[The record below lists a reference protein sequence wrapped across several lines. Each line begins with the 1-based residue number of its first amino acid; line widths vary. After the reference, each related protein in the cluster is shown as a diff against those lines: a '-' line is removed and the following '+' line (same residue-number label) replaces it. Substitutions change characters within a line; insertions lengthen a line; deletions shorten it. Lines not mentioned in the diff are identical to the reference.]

1 MIKFF
6 RKIRYNLMS
15 ENKTGKYFKY
25 AIGEILLVVIGI
37 LIALQINTWNTKR
50 LDSFKEKAIL
60 KELHKEFLGNKI
72 QFDSAKVIHHRSMK
86 SLNAIID
93 AMPLTKENVF
103 TLKDAFDHALSTFT
117 FNPSSGVVNSLIA
130 SGNYELIKNDT
141 LRNYLVTWN
150 DVYQDF
156 LEEELNHQKYR
167 YEVVDPISAENTD
180 VIMLRKGDQKAIDYT
195 MNYIVS
201 RQFRSQ
207 LEVIRGRLQNIITDL
222 EQKVVENHINEII
235 RLTQTND

>member
-6 RKIRYNLMS
+6 RHIRKLLIN
-15 ENKTGKYFKY
+15 ENKMGKYFKY

-50 LDSFKEKAIL
+50 LDSLKEKAIL
-60 KELHKEFLGNKI
+60 KELHTEFLGNKI
-72 QFDSAKVIHHRSMK
+72 QFDSAKVIHKRSMK
-86 SLNAIID
+86 SLNTIID
-93 AMPLTKENVF
+93 SMPLTKENVF
-103 TLKDAFDHALSTFT
+103 TLINAFDYALSTFT
-117 FNPSSGVVNSLIA
+117 FNPSSGVTNSLIA

-167 YEVVDPISAENTD
+167 YEVMDPHSAENTD
-180 VIMLRKGDQKAIDYT
+180 VIMLNKGDQTAIDYT
-195 MNYIVS
+195 LDYIVS
-201 RQFRSQ
+201 REFRGH
-207 LEVIRGRLQNIITDL
+207 LTVIQERLQNIITDL
-222 EQKVVENHINEII
+222 EQKTVENHINEII

>member
-1 MIKFF
+1 M
-6 RKIRYNLMS
+6 
-15 ENKTGKYFKY
+15 ETGKTGKYFKY

-50 LDSFKEKAIL
+50 LDSLKEKAIL
-60 KELHKEFLGNKI
+60 KELHKEFLGNRV
-72 QFDSAKVIHHRSMK
+72 QFDSVKGVHNRSMK
-86 SLNAIID
+86 SLNTIID

-103 TLKDAFDHALSTFT
+103 TLIGDFDYALHTFT

-167 YEVVDPISAENTD
+167 YEVMDPHSAQNTD
-180 VIMLRKGDQKAIDYT
+180 AIMLNKGDQQAIDYT
-195 MNYIVS
+195 LDYVVS
-201 RQFRSQ
+201 REFRGHLS
-207 LEVIRGRLQNIITDL
+207 VIQGRLQNIITELDL
-222 EQKVVENHINEII
+222 KVVENHLNEII